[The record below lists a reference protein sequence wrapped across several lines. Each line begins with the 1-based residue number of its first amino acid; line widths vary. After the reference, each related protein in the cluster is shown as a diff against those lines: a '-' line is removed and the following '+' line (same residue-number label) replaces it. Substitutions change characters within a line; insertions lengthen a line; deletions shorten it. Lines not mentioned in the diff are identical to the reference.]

1 MCGCGSTQFA
11 RAFGTPDSL
20 NPSNHVSEF
29 TSTVQFC
36 SDSVPRKPCMTS
48 LALNAC
54 RCFAGA
60 VASVVP
66 LAASITAPVHAVL
79 PSIESR
85 SKLVQLEEEAQVS
98 ALPYIITPERRAML
112 NTIRFA
118 EGTWKGGLDV
128 GYRVMFGGGL
138 MPSLDRHPNR
148 VIYSSRYASAAAG
161 AYQFM
166 PFTWSMVQRSIG
178 VRGFG
183 PEAQDQ
189 GALFLI
195 QRRKALGLTDT
206 GTLTPLLTAKL
217 APEWASFPTLSGR
230 SYYGQPVKA
239 YSRLRSF
246 YDVNLKEL
254 RRLRDERRAELARI
268 PELPEVCTGSRI
280 ACATQL

>member
-1 MCGCGSTQFA
+1 MLFMVIHALIGRQSLIAAVIAGSIPLVVSPAPSTA
-11 RAFGTPDSL
+11 TLLPPNSRAQL
-20 NPSNHVSEF
+20 LSE
-29 TSTVQFC
+29 
-36 SDSVPRKPCMTS
+36 P
-48 LALNAC
+48 
-54 RCFAGA
+54 G
-60 VASVVP
+60 
-66 LAASITAPVHAVL
+66 TAP
-79 PSIESR
+79 SR
-85 SKLVQLEEEAQVS
+85 AI
-98 ALPYIITPERRAML
+98 PYVITPERRAML

-148 VIYSSRYASAAAG
+148 VIYRSRYASAAAG

-166 PFTWSMVQRSIG
+166 PFTWNLVKRSIG

-195 QRRKALGLTDT
+195 QRRRALGLTDA

-217 APEWASFPTLSGR
+217 APEWASFPTLAGR
-230 SYYGQPVKA
+230 SFYGQPVKK

-246 YDVNLKEL
+246 YTVNLQEL
-254 RRLRDERRAELARI
+254 RRIRDLKRQQLALELSPPPAI
-268 PELPEVCTGSRI
+268 CTGSRI

>member
-1 MCGCGSTQFA
+1 MLFMAIHALIGPKPLIATVIAGAIPLVASTTPSSA
-11 RAFGTPDSL
+11 TLLPPDSRAQL
-20 NPSNHVSEF
+20 LSEPDAVPSRAIPF
-29 TSTVQFC
+29 
-36 SDSVPRKPCMTS
+36 
-48 LALNAC
+48 
-54 RCFAGA
+54 
-60 VASVVP
+60 
-66 LAASITAPVHAVL
+66 
-79 PSIESR
+79 
-85 SKLVQLEEEAQVS
+85 
-98 ALPYIITPERRAML
+98 IITPERRAML

-148 VIYSSRYASAAAG
+148 VIYRSRYASAAAG

-166 PFTWSMVQRSIG
+166 PFTWNLVQRSIG

-195 QRRKALGLTDT
+195 QRRKALSLTDA
-206 GTLTPLLTAKL
+206 GTLTQVLTAML

-230 SYYGQPVKA
+230 SFYGQPVKK

-246 YDVNLKEL
+246 YDVNLEEL
-254 RRLRDERRAELARI
+254 RRIRDLKRQQLALNVAPPPAI
-268 PELPEVCTGSRI
+268 CTGSRI

>member
-1 MCGCGSTQFA
+1 MAISVFIGRQTLSAAVIVGVLPAVCSVLPAQA
-11 RAFGTPDSL
+11 SLLPPASRAQLVHTP
-20 NPSNHVSEF
+20 E
-29 TSTVQFC
+29 VQ
-36 SDSVPRKPCMTS
+36 PS
-48 LALNAC
+48 LA
-54 RCFAGA
+54 
-60 VASVVP
+60 
-66 LAASITAPVHAVL
+66 I
-79 PSIESR
+79 
-85 SKLVQLEEEAQVS
+85 
-98 ALPYIITPERRAML
+98 PYVITPERRAML

-166 PFTWSMVQRSIG
+166 PFTWNLVQRSIG

-195 QRRKALGLTDT
+195 QRRKALLLTDS
-206 GTLTPLLTAKL
+206 GILSPILAAKL
-217 APEWASFPTLSGR
+217 APEWASFPTLAGR
-230 SYYGQPVKA
+230 SYYGQPVKK

-246 YDVNLKEL
+246 YDVNLAEL
-254 RRLRDERRAELARI
+254 RRLRDLKRQALVA
-268 PELPEVCTGSRI
+268 PPALCTGSRI
-280 ACATQL
+280 ECATRL

>member
-1 MCGCGSTQFA
+1 MLFMAIHALIGRKSLVATVIAGAIPLVASTTPSSA
-11 RAFGTPDSL
+11 TLLPPDSRAQL
-20 NPSNHVSEF
+20 LSEPDAVPS
-29 TSTVQFC
+29 
-36 SDSVPRKPCMTS
+36 R
-48 LALNAC
+48 A
-54 RCFAGA
+54 
-60 VASVVP
+60 
-66 LAASITAPVHAVL
+66 I
-79 PSIESR
+79 
-85 SKLVQLEEEAQVS
+85 
-98 ALPYIITPERRAML
+98 PYVITPERRAML

-118 EGTWKGGLDV
+118 EGTWKGGLDI

-148 VIYSSRYASAAAG
+148 VIYRSRYASAAAG

-166 PFTWSMVQRSIG
+166 PFTWNLVQRSIG

-195 QRRKALGLTDT
+195 QRRKALSLTDA
-206 GTLTPLLTAKL
+206 GTLTPVLTAML

-230 SYYGQPVKA
+230 SFYGQPVKK

-246 YDVNLKEL
+246 YDVNLEEL
-254 RRLRDERRAELARI
+254 RRIRDLKRQQLALNVAPPPAI
-268 PELPEVCTGSRI
+268 CTGSRI

>member
-1 MCGCGSTQFA
+1 MATSAFIGRQTLNAAMIVGVLPALSSVLPAQA
-11 RAFGTPDSL
+11 SLLPPASRAQLIHT
-20 NPSNHVSEF
+20 SEF
-29 TSTVQFC
+29 Q
-36 SDSVPRKPCMTS
+36 
-48 LALNAC
+48 
-54 RCFAGA
+54 
-60 VASVVP
+60 
-66 LAASITAPVHAVL
+66 
-79 PSIESR
+79 PSRAI
-85 SKLVQLEEEAQVS
+85 
-98 ALPYIITPERRAML
+98 PYVITPERRALL

-166 PFTWSMVQRSIG
+166 PFTWNLVRRSIG

-206 GTLTPLLTAKL
+206 GVLTPLLAAML
-217 APEWASFPTLSGR
+217 APEWASFPTLAGR
-230 SYYGQPVKA
+230 SYYGQPVKKYA
-239 YSRLRSF
+239 RLRSF
-246 YDVNLKEL
+246 YDVNLAEL
-254 RRLRDERRAELARI
+254 RRLRDVKRQALIA
-268 PELPEVCTGSRI
+268 PPPALCTGSRI
-280 ACATQL
+280 ECATRL

>member
-1 MCGCGSTQFA
+1 MPFMVTHALIGRQSLIAAVIAGSIPLVVSPAPSTA
-11 RAFGTPDSL
+11 TLLPPNSRAQL
-20 NPSNHVSEF
+20 LSE
-29 TSTVQFC
+29 
-36 SDSVPRKPCMTS
+36 P
-48 LALNAC
+48 
-54 RCFAGA
+54 G
-60 VASVVP
+60 
-66 LAASITAPVHAVL
+66 TAP
-79 PSIESR
+79 SR
-85 SKLVQLEEEAQVS
+85 AI
-98 ALPYIITPERRAML
+98 PYVITPERRAML

-148 VIYSSRYASAAAG
+148 VIYRSRYASAAAG

-166 PFTWSMVQRSIG
+166 PFTWNLVKRSIG

-195 QRRKALGLTDT
+195 QRRKALSLTDA

-217 APEWASFPTLSGR
+217 APEWASFPTLAGR
-230 SYYGQPVKA
+230 SFYGQPVKK

-246 YDVNLKEL
+246 YTVNLQEL
-254 RRLRDERRAELARI
+254 RRIRDLKRQQLALELSPPPAI
-268 PELPEVCTGSRI
+268 CTGSRI